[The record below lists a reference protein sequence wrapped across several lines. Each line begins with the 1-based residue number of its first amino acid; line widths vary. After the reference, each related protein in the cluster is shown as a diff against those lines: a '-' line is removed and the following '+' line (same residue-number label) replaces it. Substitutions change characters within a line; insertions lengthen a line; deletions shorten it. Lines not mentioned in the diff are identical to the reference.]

1 MKLLTKVFAD
11 SIPVRV
17 LSMPE
22 GMRKDKATN
31 THGRIM
37 GKVIKELKKVVAIL
51 ITSFVVTF
59 QIVILMYLYVW

>member
-1 MKLLTKVFAD
+1 
-11 SIPVRV
+11 
-17 LSMPE
+17 MPK

>member
-1 MKLLTKVFAD
+1 MIIAD
-11 SIPVRV
+11 SIPVRE
-17 LSMPE
+17 LLMPK
-22 GMRKDKATN
+22 GMRKDKPIN

-37 GKVIKELKKVVAIL
+37 GKVVKELKKVVVIL